1 MNPLGHVIP
10 RNIGIDCRYINSRP
24 SGIGEV
30 VSALVKHLPAL
41 APEYQFLL
49 LCHPDRTEPL
59 SDAAN
64 VREVT
69 VRSPT
74 NSPTTLLGLNKVVD
88 LTSLELFHAPA
99 NIQPGGLLMPCVT
112 TIHDIMW
119 LTHPEWCNPRW
130 WGQAER
136 RFYGYGIRRALRQSA
151 MIATVSEATR
161 QEILRLYPDLEDRIA
176 VTRSG
181 VSQDFA
187 PAPYDP
193 QLIAEAGLD
202 PGRRFCLVVGQYA
215 PYKNHE
221 SAIAAFAAAFGN
233 RPDYDLVLVQRRGN
247 NSRALQELAQQHGI
261 AGRVHFPRI
270 PRREVLIQLYS
281 AAEMLL
287 HPSLCEGFGNPIAEA
302 MACGCPVITS
312 NISAMP
318 EVAGDAALLVNPRDV
333 GNIAQALRAVAD
345 DPAVRADMSRR
356 GIARAQELD
365 WREFA
370 AANLAIYR
378 RVLAATCAA

>member
-1 MNPLGHVIP
+1 MKALGSAISP
-10 RNIGIDCRYINSRP
+10 NIGIDCRYLNARP

-41 APEYQFLL
+41 APEYQFLM

-59 SDAAN
+59 SNSAN

-69 VRSPT
+69 VSSAA
-74 NSPTTLLGLNKVVD
+74 NSPTTLLGLDKVVD
-88 LTSLELFHAPA
+88 LTNLDLFHAPA
-99 NIQPGGLLMPCVT
+99 NIQPGRLSMPCVT
-112 TIHDIMW
+112 TVHDIMW
-119 LTHPEWCNPRW
+119 LTNPEWCNPRW
-130 WGQAER
+130 WGQVER
-136 RFYGYGIRRALRQSA
+136 RFYRYGIRKALRQSA

-161 QEILRLYPDLEDRIA
+161 QEILRHWPNLEDRVA

-181 VSQDFA
+181 VSEDFA
-187 PAPYDP
+187 PAPYVP

-221 SAIAAFAAAFGN
+221 IALAAFAAAFGN
-233 RPDYDLVLVQRRGN
+233 QPDHDLVLVQRRGN

-261 AGRVHFPRI
+261 AGRVHFPRV
-270 PRREVLIQLYS
+270 PRREVLIQLYC
-281 AAEMLL
+281 AAEVLL

-333 GNIAQALRAVAD
+333 GNIAQALRTVAD

-356 GIARAQELD
+356 GIARAKELD
-365 WREFA
+365 WRDFA

-378 RVLAATCAA
+378 RVLAATCPA